1 LLHDEHGNSTLQSSG
16 QHPQSKHWIFNIF
29 FTIDIPKSVNMV
41 AGGNGEVTISEDGST
56 PVGKYRGADLSEGC
70 KFAIDG

>member
-1 LLHDEHGNSTLQSSG
+1 
-16 QHPQSKHWIFNIF
+16 
-29 FTIDIPKSVNMV
+29 MV